1 MRAILALG
9 ALLVS
14 SIYVGAAEKPIE
26 SYYARLSAEDHFN
39 SAGERLT
46 TAAAIIRQD
55 RANFHVYGK
64 RDREDDSDYTFSDKA
79 NRARLERMIAN
90 GHYLGGA
97 ESAVLNGTPLIYV
110 EIYENYVAVSVRDD

>member
-1 MRAILALG
+1 MRAVLGLG
-9 ALLVS
+9 ALLLSSFSVS
-14 SIYVGAAEKPIE
+14 AAEKPIE

-39 SAGERLT
+39 SSGERLT

-64 RDREDDSDYTFSDKA
+64 RDQEDGSDYTFSDKA

-97 ESAVLNGTPLIYV
+97 ERAVLNGTPLIYV
-110 EIYENYVAVSVRDD
+110 EIYEDSVTVSVRDD